1 MNRKP
6 QPRFEPSSPVTRTVF
21 VAAALVA
28 TVVTGNFID
37 ALAQGLGTAAP
48 LTAHAAPVVVAQR

>member
-6 QPRFEPSSPVTRTVF
+6 QPRFEPSSPMMRTVF
-21 VAAALVA
+21 AAAALAA
-28 TVVTGNFID
+28 TVATGNFID
-37 ALAQGLGTAAP
+37 ALAHELGTTAP